1 MGTTV
6 QEFPWLYDLTIGQ
19 VLAET
24 ARKFPMREALVF
36 SQSSVRMKYSEFAG
50 AVSGVARGLLALG
63 IKPGEHVG
71 IWATNLPEWV
81 LLQYGAASIGV
92 VLVTINPAY
101 RPFELRYTLEQSD
114 VVALFLTD
122 EFKSS
127 NYYAIFG
134 ETCPEILHAHDGR
147 VSCPSFPKLR
157 YAIAIKPNAP
167 EGYLAWDTMIE
178 AGRKITD
185 GELHSVAEKLK
196 ASDVINIQYTS
207 GTTGFP
213 KAAMLTHRNVLMN
226 AWYVTGCQNIDE
238 NDRMCVPVPFYHC
251 FGCVM
256 GSLGAVTRGA
266 AMIIPAEYFNPAAT
280 LETIQNERCTTIY
293 GVPTMFI
300 ALLAIL
306 EGARVKPNLS
316 SLRSGIMAGSP
327 CPIEVMKKVID
338 DVGCREITIAYG
350 QTETSPVVTQSRV
363 DDSIELRVETVGRAL
378 PGVELKIISSETGR
392 ILLDNEQGEICA
404 RGHCTML
411 GYYKNPEATALALD
425 KEGWV
430 HTGDLAIRRPDG
442 SFRITGRLKD
452 MVIRGGENVYPR
464 EIEEFLFTH
473 PAISQASVFG
483 VPDAKYGEELCAW
496 VQLHIGKSLD
506 PEEVRTYC
514 KQSLAHYKV
523 PRYIKFVSEFPTTV
537 SGKLQKFKMRQQMCE
552 ELKLSE
558 QETA

>member
-1 MGTTV
+1 MGLTA
-6 QEFPWLYDLTIGQ
+6 EERPWLDGLTIGE
-19 VLAET
+19 VLAAS
-24 ARKFPMREALVF
+24 ARKFSMREALVF
-36 SQSSVRMKYSEFAG
+36 SQTSVRMNYTEFAG
-50 AVSGVARGLLALG
+50 AVRGVAKGLLALG
-63 IKPGEHVG
+63 IRPGEHVG
-71 IWATNLPEWV
+71 IWATNLPQWV

-101 RPFELRYTLEQSD
+101 RSFELRYTLEQSD

-127 NYYAIFG
+127 NYYATFG
-134 ETCPEILHAHDGR
+134 ETCPEIAQARDGE
-147 VSCPSFPKLR
+147 VSCAIFPKLR

-167 EGYLAWDTMIE
+167 EGYLAWNAMIE

-185 GELHSVAEKLK
+185 NELDTIAKKLK
-196 ASDVINIQYTS
+196 AGDVINIQYTS

-213 KAAMLTHRNVLMN
+213 KAAMLTHRNILMN
-226 AWYVTGCQNIDE
+226 AWYVTGCQNISE
-238 NDRMCVPVPFYHC
+238 HDRMCIPVPFYHC

-280 LETIQNERCTTIY
+280 LDTIQKEHCTTIY

-300 ALLAIL
+300 AMLAIL
-306 EGARVKPNLS
+306 EGASVTPNLS

-327 CPIEVMKKVID
+327 CPIEVMKKVIED
-338 DVGCREITIAYG
+338 MGCREITIAYG

-392 ILLDNEQGEICA
+392 TLPDNEQGEICA

-425 KEGWV
+425 SEGWV
-430 HTGDLAIRRPDG
+430 HTGDLAIRRTDG
-442 SFRITGRLKD
+442 SFKITGRLKD
-452 MVIRGGENVYPR
+452 LVIRGGENIYPR

-473 PAISQASVFG
+473 PAISQAAVFG

-496 VQLHIGKSLD
+496 VQVHHGKILNL
-506 PEEVRTYC
+506 EEVRAYC

-537 SGKLQKFKMRQQMCE
+537 SGKLQKFKMREQMCR
-552 ELKLSE
+552 ELKLHE